1 MYIGLNAQISFQ
13 LVALDFTLVSESVKL
28 GFALLVARL
37 ENLRLSFA
45 TMEKFAGFW
54 SQFGSG
60 KGGREIMKMGN
71 VRRGKKCKTM

>member
-13 LVALDFTLVSESVKL
+13 LVALDFTFVSESVKL

-54 SQFGSG
+54 RTKSA
-60 KGGREIMKMGN
+60 R
-71 VRRGKKCKTM
+71 KKE